1 MVGAPQKKLPKWFA
15 NLIELNRQ
23 KIVLHSLK
31 DTFDF
36 MDKIQNLNVSNTH
49 MVSFDVRFLFTSVPL
64 EEITKII
71 WTYTD
76 TVTFAAHKLK
86 NVLLPCT
93 RNVQLRFDESTYS
106 QIDSVAIGRLLG
118 PSLAD
123 ICAWDI

>member
-71 WTYTD
+71 
-76 TVTFAAHKLK
+76 
-86 NVLLPCT
+86 
-93 RNVQLRFDESTYS
+93 
-106 QIDSVAIGRLLG
+106 
-118 PSLAD
+118 
-123 ICAWDI
+123 